1 MNLYNIVSSI
11 YFCLTKL
18 EMNCPYGFS
27 NILEVFGLFCNY
39 GDGDNKEIKL
49 TDLENNLL
57 KLIEYNEIIPYL
69 KSEFVPFNMNII
81 DLPDLSLVDEEEI
94 LRVISIYN
102 PTSTEKIIDKF
113 QSLNIL
119 ELRLIHILVKL
130 RRSDINIK
138 IYEFICLDNNKRNRE
153 EQEIE
158 QAEHKKFRS

>member
-1 MNLYNIVSSI
+1 
-11 YFCLTKL
+11 
-18 EMNCPYGFS
+18 MNCPYEFS
-27 NILEVFGLFCNY
+27 NILEVFGLICDY
-39 GDGDNKEIKL
+39 GDDNNEEIKL
-49 TDLENNLL
+49 TDLENNLF
-57 KLIEYNEIIPYL
+57 KLIENNELVSYL

-81 DLPDLSLVDEEEI
+81 DLPKLSLVDEKEI
-94 LRVISIYN
+94 LRVISICN

-138 IYEFICLDNNKRNRE
+138 IYEFICIDNNKRNRE

-158 QAEHKKFRS
+158 QSEHKKKFRS

>member
-1 MNLYNIVSSI
+1 
-11 YFCLTKL
+11 
-18 EMNCPYGFS
+18 MNCPYGFS

-138 IYEFICLDNNKRNRE
+138 IYEFICLDSNKRNRE

-158 QAEHKKFRS
+158 QAEHKKFRSLKV

>member
-1 MNLYNIVSSI
+1 
-11 YFCLTKL
+11 
-18 EMNCPYGFS
+18 MNCPYEFS
-27 NILEVFGLFCNY
+27 NILEVFGLICDY
-39 GDGDNKEIKL
+39 GDDNNEEIKL

-57 KLIEYNEIIPYL
+57 KLIENNELLSYL

-81 DLPDLSLVDEEEI
+81 DLPNLSLVDEEEI
-94 LRVISIYN
+94 LRVISICN

-138 IYEFICLDNNKRNRE
+138 IYEFICIDNNKRNRE

-158 QAEHKKFRS
+158 QSEHKKKFRS